1 MRHIH
6 GMQHIPVL
14 IYDSS
19 SAATPWSAHPRR
31 LIAHQLI
38 KVISRADHLIV
49 SYSDYD
55 AWRVSEEPVTV
66 AEVIAT
72 LTRNVEN
79 SKKITGAILAEVH
92 RAVAAG
98 ALGQGEE
105 GGMRYSV
112 MTKPE
117 AWPEEDRK
125 KLAFILPY
133 IFDKQ
138 I

>member
-1 MRHIH
+1 MFL
-6 GMQHIPVL
+6 GFTQSADIP
-14 IYDSS
+14 SQ
-19 SAATPWSAHPRR
+19 R
-31 LIAHQLI
+31 
-38 KVISRADHLIV
+38 
-49 SYSDYD
+49 SDYD
-55 AWRVSEEPVTV
+55 AWRVTEEPVTV

-79 SKKITGAILAEVH
+79 SKKITSAILAEVH

-117 AWPEEDRK
+117 AWPEEERK
-125 KLAFILPY
+125 KLSFILPY